1 MMRLISDLHIHSR
14 FSRAT
19 SPQMELPSLV
29 QWAKKKGIDLLGTG
43 DFTHPQW
50 FDHLEAHLVP
60 QGNGLY
66 RYEDVWF
73 LPTAEI
79 SSIWSQDG
87 AVRKVHLVLLAP
99 SLETVA
105 KINATIGR
113 IGNLAADGRPIFG
126 LSAKRLVEVIWD
138 VEPTVEVIP
147 AHAWTP
153 WFSVFGSRSGFD
165 SLDACFGEHVERIF
179 ALETGLSSDPAMNW
193 RVSTLDDLA
202 LISCSDAH
210 SPSKLGREATLFD
223 LPEPSYEGM
232 ISALKTRDPEKFL
245 GTIEFYPE
253 EGKYHYDGH
262 RACGVVLTPQ
272 ESLDKQNICPVCGK
286 PLTLGVLH
294 RVEEL
299 ADRAEGVDPTGR
311 MPYRSLVPL
320 EEIIAQALG
329 VQPGT
334 KTVESEYE
342 RLIVHFGNEFRILIE
357 LPEEALARRTPTR
370 VLDGIMKVRV
380 GNLRIEPGYDGVY
393 GKISIPFDEES
404 ATEQLSLL

>member
-1 MMRLISDLHIHSR
+1 MRLISDLHIHSR

-19 SPQMELPSLV
+19 SPQMELPCLV

-50 FDHLEAHLVP
+50 FSHLEEHLVP

-66 RYEDVWF
+66 RYEGVWF
-73 LPTAEI
+73 LPTAEVAV
-79 SSIWSQDG
+79 IWSQDG
-87 AVRKVHLVLLAP
+87 EVHKVHLILLAP
-99 SLETVA
+99 SLEAVA
-105 KINATIGR
+105 KINEALRR

-126 LSAKRLVEVIWD
+126 LSAKRLVEIIWD
-138 VEPTVEVIP
+138 VEPAVEVIP

-165 SLDACFGEHVERIF
+165 SLEACFGKHVERIF
-179 ALETGLSSDPAMNW
+179 AIETGLSSDPAMNW
-193 RVSTLDDLA
+193 RVSALDELA

-210 SPSKLGREATLFD
+210 SPSRLGREATLFD
-223 LPEPSYEGM
+223 LAEPSYAGL
-232 ISALKTRDPEKFL
+232 INALKTRDQKRFL
-245 GTIEFYPE
+245 GTLEFYPE

-262 RACGVVLTPQ
+262 RTCGVALSPT
-272 ESLDKQNICPVCGK
+272 EAMAKQNLCPVCGR

-299 ADRAEGVDPTGR
+299 ADRAEGGGPPHRV
-311 MPYRSLVPL
+311 PYRCLVPL

-342 RLIVHFGNEFRILIE
+342 RLITHFGNEFRILTE
-357 LPEEALARRTPTR
+357 LSEEALARRTPAR
-370 VLDGIMKVRV
+370 ILDGIMKAQ
-380 GNLRIEPGYDGVY
+380 GGDLHIEPGYDGVY
-393 GKISIPFDEES
+393 GKISIPFSEEK

>member
-1 MMRLISDLHIHSR
+1 MRLISDLHIHSR

-99 SLETVA
+99 SLEAVS
-105 KINATIGR
+105 KINATLGR
-113 IGNLAADGRPIFG
+113 IGNLTADGRPIFG

-165 SLDACFGEHVERIF
+165 SLGACFGEHVERIF

-193 RVSTLDDLA
+193 RVSALDGLT

-232 ISALKTRDPEKFL
+232 VSALKTRDPERFL
-245 GTIEFYPE
+245 GTVEFYPE

-262 RACGVVLTPQ
+262 RACGVALTPQ
-272 ESLDKQNICPVCGK
+272 ESLDKQNMCPVCGK

-299 ADRAEGVDPTGR
+299 ADRAEESPPADR
-311 MPYRSLVPL
+311 APYRSLVPL

-334 KTVESEYE
+334 KSVEAEYK
-342 RLIVHFGNEFRILIE
+342 RLIVHFGNEFRILTE
-357 LPEEALARRTPTR
+357 LPEEALARRTPVR
-370 VLDGIMKVRV
+370 LLDGIMKVRK
-380 GNLRIEPGYDGVY
+380 GNLHIEPGYDGVY

>member
-126 LSAKRLVEVIWD
+126 LSAKRLVEIIWD
-138 VEPTVEVIP
+138 VESTVEVIP